1 MSKRNA
7 GEGSF
12 YKDEARKIW
21 VYEYSYH
28 DVDGRRRRKKFAGKT
43 KQVAKQKAKEF
54 RRKLDLAKQ
63 PQVEVV
69 TVEVWLHE
77 CMTTMVKPRVRAR
90 TYEKYVSSLKNYIL
104 PAFGSMPLRDV
115 TVEALQ
121 RHFNGL
127 LAQGGSKGNGISPST
142 VRAAR
147 RYFSMCLDEA
157 VRAGKLASNPVKMTR
172 PPKLTKREIVVLTK
186 DEVDNLIDTAME
198 LDHPYMGRML
208 SELISLTAH
217 TGLRQGEVFGLK
229 WDDVDLDQAALHVRR
244 SLAHVVGQGAVFQAP
259 KTMKSRRNVA
269 LMPKDVERLRSYQV
283 WQRQY
288 ADSLGNMFHWQDLVF
303 TSPFGE
309 PLSPTNFARRY
320 FHPLLKKCHIPAGFT
335 FHGLRHT
342 HATLLLQM
350 GVNPKVV
357 QERLGHSSIKVTMD
371 TYSHVLPDMQRP
383 AVDALNKIFKE
394 GFVFYGRFEGIITA
408 CWPGTVK

>member
-1 MSKRNA
+1 MGKRNS

-12 YKDEARKIW
+12 YHEEARNIW

-28 DVDGRRRRKKFAGKT
+28 DTEGRRRRKKFAGKT
-43 KQVAKQKAKEF
+43 KRIAMQKAKTF
-54 RRKLDLAKQ
+54 SDALKRSKQ
-63 PQVEVV
+63 PKVEVI
-69 TVEVWLHE
+69 TVSDWLHE
-77 CMTTMVKPRVRAR
+77 CMTTMVKPRIRAR
-90 TYEKYVSSLKNYIL
+90 TYEKYVSSLKNYVL
-104 PAFGSMPLRDV
+104 PAFGKTALTELDAA
-115 TVEALQ
+115 ALQ

-127 LAQGGSKGNGISPST
+127 LSHGGLKGTGISSST

-157 VRAGKLASNPVKMTR
+157 VRAGKLDSNPVKRTR
-172 PPKLTKREIVVLTK
+172 PPKLEKKEIVVLTNT
-186 DEVDNLIDTAME
+186 EVDRLIDAALE
-198 LDHPYMGRML
+198 IEHPYMGRMM
-208 SELISLTAH
+208 SELIALTAH

-229 WDDVDLDQAALHVRR
+229 WEDIDLDQAALHVRR
-244 SLAHVVGQGAVFQAP
+244 SLAHVVGEGAVFQEP
-259 KTMKSRRNVA
+259 KTKKSRRNVA
-269 LMPKDVERLRSYQV
+269 LMPKDVEELRSYQV
-283 WQRQY
+283 WQKEY
-288 ADSLGNMFHWQDLVF
+288 AESLGNMFHWQDLVF
-303 TSPFGE
+303 TSPFGD

-320 FHPLLKKCHIPAGFT
+320 FHPLLKKCNIREGFT

-342 HATLLLQM
+342 HATLLLQQ

-394 GFVFYGRFEGIITA
+394 TFAVYGIFNIVTT
-408 CWPGTVK
+408 CWSTDETC